1 MGQELDV
8 IAFVF
13 EGRHEHGEVD
23 RRHGRRQDDV
33 LFGVFFGED
42 RLFVGIRFEGVIFFR
57 PMIHD
62 EEERAQADADSTEV
76 RAFVDLEQGVDLVA
90 VGQDILYLIG
100 DDGVEAAAEGI
111 EFYQF

>member
-1 MGQELDV
+1 
-8 IAFVF
+8 
-13 EGRHEHGEVD
+13 
-23 RRHGRRQDDV
+23 
-33 LFGVFFGED
+33 
-42 RLFVGIRFEGVIFFR
+42 
-57 PMIHD
+57 MIHD

-111 EFYQF
+111 EFYQSRFGCWVTYWAAR

>member
-1 MGQELDV
+1 MDIGQTGIDGFLVLVGQEFDV

-13 EGRHEHGEVD
+13 EGRHEHGKMD
-23 RRHGRRQDDV
+23 RCHGRGQDDV

-62 EEERAQADADSTEV
+62 EQ
-76 RAFVDLEQGVDLVA
+76 
-90 VGQDILYLIG
+90 
-100 DDGVEAAAEGI
+100 
-111 EFYQF
+111 